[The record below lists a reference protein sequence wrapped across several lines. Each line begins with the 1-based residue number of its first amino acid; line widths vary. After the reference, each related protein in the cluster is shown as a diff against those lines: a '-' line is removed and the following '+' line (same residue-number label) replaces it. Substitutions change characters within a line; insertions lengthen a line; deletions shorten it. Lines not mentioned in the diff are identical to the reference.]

1 MTTLDNPPLIE
12 AIFVLQWGEVAP
24 RQFVYTQDE
33 QTLFTGKISA
43 SASSNGYK
51 ITENIQ
57 QNQGFM
63 MPKLVSH
70 RFRKYKN
77 SYPCFQVGLGIF
89 TINQVKDNYN
99 WSSFKES
106 IKTGLEIYSEAE
118 PNKLNDIK
126 DTLSLS
132 LHYQDAFFPENN
144 ISTEE
149 YLKEYFH
156 VNAGLPESFFE
167 NTEINRS
174 KIGINMAI
182 NVETLNP
189 KGAIVVSIANAIIN
203 DQSGLLMDTIVQSK
217 VKDDFNGEAVGINEI
232 MAWLEQAHNLQR
244 HSFKNIVKSSV
255 YK

>member
-1 MTTLDNPPLIE
+1 MTTLENPPLIE

-24 RQFVYTQDE
+24 GQFSYTQDE
-33 QTLFTGKISA
+33 QTLFIGRMSA
-43 SASSNGYK
+43 SASSKSYK

-57 QNQGFM
+57 QNQFM
-63 MPKLVSH
+63 IPRLVTH
-70 RFRKYKN
+70 RFRQQEN
-77 SYPCFQVGLGIF
+77 SHPCFQVGLGIF
-89 TINQVKDNYN
+89 TVNQVKDNYN

-156 VNAGLPESFFE
+156 VSAGLPELFFE
-167 NTEINRS
+167 KPEINRS
-174 KIGINMAI
+174 KININIAI

-189 KGAIVVSIANAIIN
+189 KGTIVVNIANAIIN
-203 DQSGLLMDTIVQSK
+203 DQSGLLMQTIVESK
-217 VKDDFNGEAVGINEI
+217 ANDNFNGEMGTNEI
-232 MAWLEQAHNLQR
+232 MKWLEQAHDLQK
-244 HSFKNIVKSSV
+244 HSFEILVKSSA